1 MPKHLA
7 TALLIAGLVFTG
19 TAWPHLNEDEPLQ
32 SYRQSWFALIGV
44 TVNPLFSMLKG
55 ETPWDEKTLAASSGQ
70 LATLVNMEWRQG
82 FAPGSEKGTTRAKPE
97 IWENRED
104 FKARME
110 DLREAADN
118 LEQAVAGGERKAI
131 AGSIGALGQACKA
144 CHDEYKSK
152 DYLY

>member
-1 MPKHLA
+1 MPKYLA
-7 TALLIAGLVFTG
+7 TALLVTGLAITG
-19 TAWPHLNEDEPLQ
+19 TAWSHLDEEQPLQ
-32 SYRQSWFALIGV
+32 SYRQSWFAMIGI

-55 ETPWDEKTLAASSGQ
+55 ETPWDEKTLAASSAQ
-70 LATLVNMEWRQG
+70 LATLANMEWRQG
-82 FAPGSEKGTTRAKPE
+82 FAPGSEKGTTRAKPQ

-104 FKARME
+104 FKAKME
-110 DLREAADN
+110 DFRNAAND
-118 LEQAVAGGERKAI
+118 LEEAVAGGERKAI

>member
-1 MPKHLA
+1 MPKLLT
-7 TALLIAGLVFTG
+7 TALLVLGLAFSG
-19 TAWPHLNEDEPLQ
+19 TAWSHLDEDQPLQ
-32 SYRQSWFALIGV
+32 SYRQSWFALIGF

-82 FAPGSEKGTTRAKPE
+82 FAPGSEQGTTRAKPE

-104 FKARME
+104 FKAKME
-110 DLREAADN
+110 DLRKAANELD
-118 LEQAVAGGERKAI
+118 EVVAGGEREAI